1 MRFNQSQNMHLLCF
15 DPLYYPKENGAMR
28 RIRYG
33 GGEEKLKME
42 SGVMYNED
50 GSATLTL
57 IQPQATRVEVRY
69 RRHNYK
75 LARPEFR
82 HDPQFYAKDYVMEP
96 MTKIDDKTWQ
106 ITIHPGPGYHSIYF
120 YVDGVKTINTQG
132 PYGYDSDDIRNFID
146 IPDDPDTQLQNVPH
160 GAISREIYWSATT
173 GRYRACWVY
182 TPASYASGSRSYPVL
197 YLQHG
202 GGQDEVCWFQSGKL
216 DLMLDNLIARGEAEE
231 MIVVCNNGYVLKEI
245 EPGWFVEGR
254 LDEVMIHDCL
264 PHIEKRYRTL
274 TDRHHR
280 AVAGLSMGGGH
291 ARRIGLGHPD
301 LFASVGMFSSG
312 ECFPIQ
318 TEDMDFSA
326 LFSDP
331 QRFNEQMDVVLVT
344 CGESDPRYDK
354 TCADLQ
360 PLLDRGFHIEFRGYQ
375 GQHEWNVWRASA
387 KDFVRKLFR

>member
-160 GAISREIYWSATT
+160 GAISHNGSLSCLL
-173 GRYRACWVY
+173 GVY
-182 TPASYASGSRSYPVL
+182 AGFLCFWQPVL
-197 YLQHG
+197 
-202 GGQDEVCWFQSGKL
+202 SG
-216 DLMLDNLIARGEAEE
+216 AVSSAWR
-231 MIVVCNNGYVLKEI
+231 
-245 EPGWFVEGR
+245 
-254 LDEVMIHDCL
+254 
-264 PHIEKRYRTL
+264 RT
-274 TDRHHR
+274 
-280 AVAGLSMGGGH
+280 G
-291 ARRIGLGHPD
+291 
-301 LFASVGMFSSG
+301 
-312 ECFPIQ
+312 
-318 TEDMDFSA
+318 
-326 LFSDP
+326 
-331 QRFNEQMDVVLVT
+331 
-344 CGESDPRYDK
+344 
-354 TCADLQ
+354 
-360 PLLDRGFHIEFRGYQ
+360 
-375 GQHEWNVWRASA
+375 
-387 KDFVRKLFR
+387 